1 MRLEEKRFK
10 EKRLSIVKYIF
21 IIRLNLSCVVSQGAW
36 QGWKSLETFEHGAT
50 RLYNYGTQVKPPR
63 CIVQSGDAVESCTRT
78 RIHVPCIHEY
88 TYAPESNSLSVTVG
102 PISRSLLFGST
113 CIHVHICVYLHCTAY
128 ASLVSCTIYMHAI
141 SNVKQI
147 HVSNSDL
154 HPSRLACIFLGST
167 KNSFNKINSFFFIVI
182 INSFI
187 K

>member
-21 IIRLNLSCVVSQGAW
+21 VTRLNLSCVVSQGAW

-88 TYAPESNSLSVTVG
+88 TCASESNSLSVTVG
-102 PISRSLLFGST
+102 PIPRSLLFGST
-113 CIHVHICVYLHCTAY
+113 CIHVHTCVYLHCTAY

-154 HPSRLACIFLGST
+154 HPIVSPVSFWGVQKILLIKSIPFFLL
-167 KNSFNKINSFFFIVI
+167 
-182 INSFI
+182 
-187 K
+187 

>member
-21 IIRLNLSCVVSQGAW
+21 ITRLNLSCVVSQGAW

-102 PISRSLLFGST
+102 PSLSVPPLWLDVYSRTHMRVLALHRLRFS
-113 CIHVHICVYLHCTAY
+113 CVVHNIY
-128 ASLVSCTIYMHAI
+128 ARDIQCEADT
-141 SNVKQI
+141 
-147 HVSNSDL
+147 
-154 HPSRLACIFLGST
+154 RLE
-167 KNSFNKINSFFFIVI
+167 
-182 INSFI
+182 
-187 K
+187 